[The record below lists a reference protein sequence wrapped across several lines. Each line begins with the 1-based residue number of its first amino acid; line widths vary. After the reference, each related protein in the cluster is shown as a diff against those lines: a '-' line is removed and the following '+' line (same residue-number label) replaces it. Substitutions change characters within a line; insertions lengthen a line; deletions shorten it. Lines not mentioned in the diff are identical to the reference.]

1 MKFTQ
6 HSFPSYVLGLSTV
19 GNWLG
24 FFLFFFGG
32 GVGLMLY
39 LLKLFHLHPSNPQWS
54 GG

>member
-24 FFLFFFGG
+24 FLGGVGGGG
-32 GVGLMLY
+32 GVDA
-39 LLKLFHLHPSNPQWS
+39 LFT
-54 GG
+54 